1 MDDKPKLS
9 IEQMLGMAQ
18 ELSMGLQCR
27 DIMQGIIDNLKQSL
41 DPNGLSGNI
50 ELPNNAYF
58 VVIDGTQQG
67 PCSLPQMI
75 DRVRSGAISPATF
88 VWKSGLKE
96 WIPARRMEELAGE
109 WNEPAALTPS
119 PKTIPQP

>member
-9 IEQMLGMAQ
+9 IDQMLGMAQ
-18 ELSMGLQCR
+18 ELSMGPQCR
-27 DIMQGIIDNLKQSL
+27 DIMQGSIDNLKQSL
-41 DPNGLSGNI
+41 DPNGLGGKV

-58 VVIDGTQQG
+58 AVIDGAQQG
-67 PCSLPQMI
+67 PCSLPEMI
-75 DRVRSGAISPATF
+75 ERIRSGAITPDTY

-96 WIPARRMEELAGE
+96 WIPARRMEELASE
-109 WNEPAALTPS
+109 WEKIAAQQP

>member
-1 MDDKPKLS
+1 
-9 IEQMLGMAQ
+9 
-18 ELSMGLQCR
+18 MGPQCR
-27 DIMQGIIDNLKQSL
+27 DIMQGSIDNLKQSL
-41 DPNGLSGNI
+41 DPNGLGGKV

-58 VVIDGTQQG
+58 AVIDGAQQG
-67 PCSLPQMI
+67 PCSLPEMI
-75 DRVRSGAISPATF
+75 ERVRSGAITPDTY

-109 WNEPAALTPS
+109 WEKIAAQQP

>member
-9 IEQMLGMAQ
+9 IDQMLGMAQ
-18 ELSMGLQCR
+18 ELSMGPQCR
-27 DIMQGIIDNLKQSL
+27 DIMQGSIDNLKQSL
-41 DPNGLSGNI
+41 DPNGLGGKV

-58 VVIDGTQQG
+58 AVIDGAQQG
-67 PCSLPQMI
+67 PCSLPEMI
-75 DRVRSGAISPATF
+75 ERIRSGAITPDTY

-109 WNEPAALTPS
+109 WEKIAAQQPS
-119 PKTIPQP
+119 KTIPQP

>member
-9 IEQMLGMAQ
+9 IDQMLGMAQ
-18 ELSMGLQCR
+18 ELSMGPQCR
-27 DIMQGIIDNLKQSL
+27 DIMQGSIDNLKQSL
-41 DPNGLSGNI
+41 DPNGLGGKF

-58 VVIDGTQQG
+58 AVIDGAQQG
-67 PCSLPQMI
+67 PCSLPEMI
-75 DRVRSGAISPATF
+75 ERVRSGAITPDTY

-109 WNEPAALTPS
+109 WEKIAAQQP